1 MNLHLPVRGTIAAG
15 IAALA
20 MLSGPSLAS
29 ASFQATGAVKA
40 PSASL
45 VKHVYPTVAGAV
57 DNRNKGYLGV
67 GNGAGPLLWGGGA
80 IQKAPKVYLTFWG
93 FNGSDP
99 SGEQA
104 RLTNFFNGVGGS
116 GWANIQTQYHGTSAQ
131 GNITNPTGQLGGTWN
146 DNSSKPLA
154 VIQDSQIAAEAV
166 KAEQHFGYSPDA
178 DYFVATPT
186 GTGTVGFKVQYCA
199 WHSMTTD
206 GSKNVAFTNLP
217 YITDAGSSCG
227 ANFVNSGSAGTG
239 DGITIVGGHEYAE
252 AVTDPDVSTGWIDAS
267 GNENG
272 DKCAWIS
279 SGSGAS
285 RNISLSTGSFPV
297 QTLYS
302 NAASAVGA
310 CVISYP

>member
-1 MNLHLPVRGTIAAG
+1 
-15 IAALA
+15 LA
-20 MLSGPSLAS
+20 VASVVGATSLAS
-29 ASFQATGAVKA
+29 AGANSGPA
-40 PSASL
+40 QLGTSRL
-45 VKHVYPTVAGAV
+45 VKHIYPTVAGAV
-57 DNRNKGYLGV
+57 DNRNRGYLG
-67 GNGAGPLLWGGGA
+67 GLGSGAGPLVYGGGA
-80 IQKAPKVYLTFWG
+80 IQKAPRVYLTFWG
-93 FNGSDP
+93 FKGSDP

-104 RLTNFFNGVGGS
+104 RLTNFFKGVGGS
-116 GWANIQTQYHGTSAQ
+116 GWANIQTQYSGSGQ

-146 DNSSKPLA
+146 DDASTPLP
-154 VIQDSQIAAEAV
+154 VIQDAAIAAEAV
-166 KAEQHFGYSPDA
+166 RAEQHFGFSPDA

-206 GSKNVAFTNLP
+206 GAKKVAFTNMP

-227 ANFVNSGSAGTG
+227 QNFVNRGATG
-239 DGITIVGGHEYAE
+239 VTDGITIVGGHEYAE

-267 GNENG
+267 GQENG

-285 RNISLSTGSFPV
+285 RNISLATGSFPV

-302 NAASAVGA
+302 NAAGPVGG
-310 CVISYP
+310 CVISY

>member
-1 MNLHLPVRGTIAAG
+1 MRIHPTVRATLAVGAAM
-15 IAALA
+15 AALV
-20 MLSGPSLAS
+20 SGPSLVSARVDTGLAS
-29 ASFQATGAVKA
+29 GAAKG
-40 PSASL
+40 L
-45 VKHVYPTVAGAV
+45 VKHLYPTVQGAV
-57 DNRNKGYLGV
+57 DNRNKGYLGI
-67 GNGAGPLLWGGGA
+67 GNGAGPLLWGGGP
-80 IQKAPKVYLTFWG
+80 IQKAPKVYLTVWG

-104 RLTNFFNGVGGS
+104 RLTNFFTGVGGS
-116 GWANIQTQYHGTSAQ
+116 SWANIQTQYHGTSAQ
-131 GNITNPTGQLGGTWN
+131 GNITNPTGQLGGVWV

-178 DYFVATPT
+178 DYFVLTPP

-199 WHSMTTD
+199 WHSMTSD
-206 GSKNVAFTNLP
+206 GSKQVAFTNLP

-227 ANFVNSGSAGTG
+227 ANFVNSGSAGAT

-285 RNISLSTGSFPV
+285 RNITLSSGSFPV

>member
-1 MNLHLPVRGTIAAG
+1 MQNHLSLRVIAATAFAT
-15 IAALA
+15 AALI
-20 MLSGPSLAS
+20 SGPSLAS
-29 ASFQATGAVKA
+29 ANVVTGA
-40 PSASL
+40 PSGAAAR
-45 VKHVYPTVAGAV
+45 VIKHIYPTVAGAI

-67 GNGAGPLLWGGGA
+67 GNGAGPLLYGGGA

-93 FNGSDP
+93 FKGKDP

-116 GWANIQTQYHGTSAQ
+116 GWANIQTQYYSSAA
-131 GNITNPTGQLGGTWN
+131 GNITNPTGQLAGTWN
-146 DNSSKPLA
+146 DDSSAPLA

-166 KAEQHFGYSPDA
+166 KAEQHFGYNPDA

-199 WHSMTTD
+199 WHSMTSD
-206 GSKNVAFTNLP
+206 GTKNVAYTNLP

-227 ANFVNSGSAGTG
+227 ANYVNSGTTG
-239 DGITIVGGHEYAE
+239 ATDGITIVGGHEYAE

-267 GNENG
+267 GQENG
-272 DKCAWIS
+272 DKCAWIN

-285 RNISLSTGSFPV
+285 RNITLSTGSFPI
-297 QTLYS
+297 QTLWS
-302 NAASAVGA
+302 NKAGTLGG
-310 CVISYP
+310 CVATYP